1 MSDYRPIY
9 FQLFEEFQSRIFSG
23 KWEPG
28 QKIPSVRELS
38 KKLNVNPNTVQK
50 SLEQLERLGYI
61 HSVRGSG
68 WFVNEN
74 TDAVNEGVA
83 AVAMKKAADYLQI
96 MRSLGLNDRE
106 ALDTVERVIK
116 EEKSNERNTSL

>member
-38 KKLNVNPNTVQK
+38 TKLNVNPNTVQRALGL
-50 SLEQLERLGYI
+50 LEQEGLANTMGPIGRFVTEDFSVIAREKESYGRECVQALCRRLLQLGI
-61 HSVRGSG
+61 
-68 WFVNEN
+68 
-74 TDAVNEGVA
+74 D
-83 AVAMKKAADYLQI
+83 KAQLI
-96 MRSLGLNDRE
+96 LW
-106 ALDTVERVIK
+106 I
-116 EEKSNERNTSL
+116 EEEQK